1 MQQNNILSVT
11 LVNRS
16 SHCYANSSM
25 LALMWSMSSDPPASA
40 SCPSEAGAL
49 QDARLGR
56 GNSCIELWKI
66 KPWTRSLDGWERPH
80 MQHDVGEFLQF
91 LGNIMCDASALGSW
105 TALQDSVEVGPFPT
119 DRGNFWP
126 LLLPASL
133 PDSLTPGLEST
144 TLQRLVI
151 LWRNQAS
158 RHAASNE
165 ASLPALFPLQVN
177 RFDADGN
184 KLHTPIKP
192 SAAVYIP
199 FYTSEGL
206 HTASCRYRLAAIIFH
221 IGATKLQGHYRTA
234 LQRNGSLQFVTD
246 DNTSAVPMTADV
258 ERLVYQN
265 SYIFLLKKCQR
276 H

>member
-1 MQQNNILSVT
+1 MQSLT
-11 LVNRS
+11 RFFR
-16 SHCYANSSM
+16 
-25 LALMWSMSSDPPASA
+25 W
-40 SCPSEAGAL
+40 
-49 QDARLGR
+49 LGR
-56 GNSCIELWKI
+56 GHAPVELWKVRL
-66 KPWTRSLDGWERPH
+66 WRQLVTGWERPH
-80 MQHDVGEFLQF
+80 VQHDVGEFLQF
-91 LGNIMCDASALGSW
+91 FSSIMCDASALGSW
-105 TALQDSVEVGPFPT
+105 AALQDSTEVGPFPT

-151 LWRNQAS
+151 QWRNQAS

-177 RFDADGN
+177 RFDAEGN
-184 KLHTPIKP
+184 KLHTPVTP
-192 SAAVYIP
+192 SNAVYIP
-199 FYTSEGL
+199 FYTLDGL
-206 HTASCRYRLAAIIFH
+206 RTASCRYRLTAIIFH

-246 DNTSAVPMTADV
+246 DNTSAAPMTAET
-258 ERLVYQN
+258 ERLVNQN